1 MRKFILLN
9 VGPVVVSDEVRN
21 ALLKPDICHREAEF
35 IEILN
40 KVRKKLVK
48 VFRGNKQYTVVLL
61 GGSGTAS
68 LESVLSSVPRNGRV
82 LFLSNGYYG
91 EKMWKIAQIHN
102 LDMRI
107 LKYEWGRRI
116 RESDVEKLL
125 ESDPKIKY
133 IAMVHNET
141 STAMLNQMT
150 KIGEL
155 ASKYG
160 KIFIVDAISS
170 VGVEDIDVV
179 RDNIHFCIGSPN
191 KCIESIPGLS
201 FVCADKQELEKLRVF
216 PPKSSYLDLY
226 TYYVYEEGLGE
237 RLGTPFTP
245 PVQAFYAL
253 DVALDLLLEEGIEN
267 RRKRYAYLA
276 KIIRD
281 GIENLG
287 FKLFIPREFMCNSIT
302 SVLTPKNI
310 TYKILHDKLKKR
322 GFIIYAGQ
330 GHVEDKLFRIGNMG
344 ALTVKDIKSFLETLE
359 DILKN
364 LKVRPQY

>member
-1 MRKFILLN
+1 MRKYVLLN
-9 VGPVVVSDEVRN
+9 VGPILISDKVRN
-21 ALLKPDICHREAEF
+21 ALLKPDLCHRENEF
-35 IEILN
+35 VELLN
-40 KVRKKLVK
+40 RVRKKLTR
-48 VFRGNKQYTVVLL
+48 VFKGNKQYTTIVF

-68 LESVLSSVPRNGRV
+68 LEAVISSVVRKGRI

-91 EKMWKIAQIHN
+91 EKIWKIALIHN
-102 LDMRI
+102 LDAHI
-107 LKYEWGRRI
+107 LKYEWGQRI
-116 RESDVEKLL
+116 KGSDVEKLIK
-125 ESDPKIKY
+125 SDSKIKY
-133 IAMVHNET
+133 VAMVHNET
-141 STAMLNQMT
+141 STAMLNQIT
-150 KIGEL
+150 QIGEL
-155 ASKYG
+155 VSEYG

-170 VGVEDIDVV
+170 IGVEDIDVV

-201 FVCADKQELEKLRVF
+201 FVCANKQELEKLRVF
-216 PPKSSYLDLY
+216 PPRSSYLDLY
-226 TYYVYEEGLGE
+226 THYVYEEGLGE

-310 TYKILHDKLKKR
+310 TYKTLHDKLKKR

-330 GHVEDKLFRIGNMG
+330 GHVEGKLFRIGNMG
-344 ALTVKDIKSFLETLE
+344 ALTVKDIKSFLENLE